1 MDFRYIGKSG
11 LRVSSIC
18 MGTMT
23 FGSSTT
29 RQEAFKILDKAY
41 ENGINFFDTAEIYP
55 VPPKK
60 SYEGTTELI
69 VGEWLKT
76 KPRDSIILATKV
88 SGAASGWFVPTTR
101 HGLTAIDSFHIKK
114 AVEGSLKRLET
125 DYIDLYQMHWPDT
138 IVPIEESLRAFDDLV
153 REGKVRYIGTSNDTA
168 YGLTKANET
177 SKNKNLTRFE
187 SIQNNFS
194 LLNPRFLDE
203 LSTVCKNENISL
215 LPYSPIGGG
224 VLSGKY
230 NNNFFPEDARFTA
243 YVKHEN
249 PRVQAQATRFV
260 NEKTKEA
267 TARYMSL
274 AKEYGISPVT
284 LAVAYS
290 KHFDFVASTIIGART
305 LSQVD
310 ESLAAFK
317 FKIDAELMKKIEEI
331 QKDILYPMG

>member
-215 LPYSPIGGG
+215 LPYSPIAGG

-260 NEKTKEA
+260 NDKTKEA